1 MLRVCGGEV
10 MLFGRYFGLWLIPPP
25 LWLISSPLWLIPP
38 LLWLISPPLWL
49 IPPPL
54 WLIPPPLWLIS
65 PPLWLIPPPLWL
77 ISPPLWLISSP
88 LWLIP
93 PPLWLIYHNYGLY
106 LPHLLHYN
114 LMDQITT
121 PSLLPIKKRS
131 VHKKDR
137 PQPPLHI
144 ILTPTPST
152 HPFP

>member
-1 MLRVCGGEV
+1 
-10 MLFGRYFGLWLIPPP
+10 MLFGRYFGLWLI
-25 LWLISSPLWLIPP
+25 SS
-38 LLWLISPPLWL
+38 
-49 IPPPL
+49 PL

-65 PPLWLIPPPLWL
+65 PPLWLIPPPLWLISPPLWLISPPLRL

-106 LPHLLHYN
+106 LPHLLPFHYN

>member
-1 MLRVCGGEV
+1 DFLSA
-10 MLFGRYFGLWLIPPP
+10 LADFLSALADFLSALADF
-25 LWLISSPLWLIPP
+25 LSALADFLSALADSSSTLADI
-38 LLWLISPPLWL
+38 
-49 IPPPL
+49 
-54 WLIPPPLWLIS
+54 
-65 PPLWLIPPPLWL
+65 
-77 ISPPLWLISSP
+77 
-88 LWLIP
+88 
-93 PPLWLIYHNYGLY
+93 LY
-106 LPHLLHYN
+106 LPHLLPFHYN